1 MTGRRVKAHPG
12 LLGLRQATHAADD
25 KNAFEPKNTTNLRKA
40 PGSAVPDQ
48 AMQTTAVDHD
58 IKKTSGKNGIS
69 QTLPWRNEP

>member
-1 MTGRRVKAHPG
+1 MPGRRVKASLG
-12 LLGLRQATHAADD
+12 LLGLWQAAHAADD
-25 KNAFEPKNTTNLRKA
+25 EDTLAPKNTTNFPEA
-40 PGSAVPDQ
+40 PGSVVPDQ